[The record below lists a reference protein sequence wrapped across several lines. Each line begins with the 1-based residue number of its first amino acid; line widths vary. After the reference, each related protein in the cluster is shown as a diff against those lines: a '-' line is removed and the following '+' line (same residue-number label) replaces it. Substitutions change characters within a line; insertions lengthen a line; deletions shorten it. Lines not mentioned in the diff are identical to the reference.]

1 MALRYWQFSKNKEI
15 KMEVEKDLLEGN
27 PVLKQSVEADTELK
41 EWLVNYVGEKKQPED
56 GNVTVEMT
64 LDVVAREFPEFV
76 LSLAEENFIRG
87 YYQAMMDV
95 EEQNSLNKEQPKKKT
110 TRRKKKTTKKK
121 DGK

>member
-1 MALRYWQFSKNKEI
+1 
-15 KMEVEKDLLEGN
+15 MEVDKNIMGEN
-27 PVLKQSVEADTELK
+27 PVLKQNVGKDTELK

-76 LSLAEENFIRG
+76 LSLAEENFVRG

-95 EEQNSLNKEQPKKKT
+95 EEQNKLIKEQPKKKT

-121 DGK
+121 DGN

>member
-1 MALRYWQFSKNKEI
+1 
-15 KMEVEKDLLEGN
+15 MEVDKNIMGEN
-27 PVLKQSVEADTELK
+27 PVLKQNVGKDTELK

-76 LSLAEENFIRG
+76 LSLAEENFVRG
-87 YYQAMMDV
+87 YYQAMMDI
-95 EEQNSLNKEQPKKKT
+95 EEQNKLIKEQPKKKA

>member
-1 MALRYWQFSKNKEI
+1 
-15 KMEVEKDLLEGN
+15 MEVDKNIMGEN
-27 PVLKQSVEADTELK
+27 PVLKQNVGKDTELK

-76 LSLAEENFIRG
+76 LSLAEENFVRG

-95 EEQNSLNKEQPKKKT
+95 EEQNKLIKEQPKKKT

>member
-1 MALRYWQFSKNKEI
+1 MEIDKN
-15 KMEVEKDLLEGN
+15 LLEGN
-27 PVLKQSVEADTELK
+27 PVLKQNVESDTELK
-41 EWLVNYVGEKKQPED
+41 EWLVNYVGEQKKPED

-64 LDVVAREFPEFV
+64 LDVMSREFPEFV

-87 YYQAMMDV
+87 YYQAMVDV
-95 EEQNSLNKEQPKKKT
+95 EEQNNLIKEAPKKKT

>member
-1 MALRYWQFSKNKEI
+1 
-15 KMEVEKDLLEGN
+15 MEVDKNIMGEN
-27 PVLKQSVEADTELK
+27 PVLKQNVGKDTELK

-76 LSLAEENFIRG
+76 LSLAEENFVRG
-87 YYQAMMDV
+87 YYQAMMDI
-95 EEQNSLNKEQPKKKT
+95 EEQNKLIKEQPKKKT
-110 TRRKKKTTKKK
+110 IRRKKKTTKKK

>member
-1 MALRYWQFSKNKEI
+1 
-15 KMEVEKDLLEGN
+15 MEFDKDIMGEN
-27 PVLKQSVEADTELK
+27 PVLKQAVGKDTELK
-41 EWLVNYVGEKKQPED
+41 EWLVNYVGEQKQPED

-76 LSLAEENFIRG
+76 LSLAEENFVRG

-95 EEQNSLNKEQPKKKT
+95 EEQNKLIKEQPKKKA

>member
-1 MALRYWQFSKNKEI
+1 
-15 KMEVEKDLLEGN
+15 MEVDKNIMGEN
-27 PVLKQSVEADTELK
+27 PVLKQNVETDTELK

-95 EEQNSLNKEQPKKKT
+95 EEQNKLTEQKPKKKT

>member
-1 MALRYWQFSKNKEI
+1 
-15 KMEVEKDLLEGN
+15 METEKDLLGVN
-27 PVLKQSVEADTELK
+27 PVLKQSVETDTELK
-41 EWLVNYVGEKKQPED
+41 EWLVNYVGEKTQPED

-64 LDVVAREFPEFV
+64 LDVMAREFPEFV

-87 YYQAMMDV
+87 YYQAMTDV
-95 EEQNSLNKEQPKKKT
+95 EEQKKLTEDIPKKKT

>member
-1 MALRYWQFSKNKEI
+1 
-15 KMEVEKDLLEGN
+15 MEVDKDLLEGN
-27 PVLKQSVEADTELK
+27 PVLKQNVEKDTELK
-41 EWLVNYVGEKKQPED
+41 EWLVNYVGEKTQPED

-76 LSLAEENFIRG
+76 LSLAEENFVRG

-95 EEQNSLNKEQPKKKT
+95 QEQDKLNNQQPIKKT
-110 TRRKKKTTKKK
+110 TRRKKKTTKKT

>member
-1 MALRYWQFSKNKEI
+1 
-15 KMEVEKDLLEGN
+15 MEVDKNIMGEN
-27 PVLKQSVEADTELK
+27 PVLKQNVGKDTELK

-76 LSLAEENFIRG
+76 LSLAEENFVRG

-95 EEQNSLNKEQPKKKT
+95 EEQNKLIKEQPKKKA

>member
-1 MALRYWQFSKNKEI
+1 MDIDENI
-15 KMEVEKDLLEGN
+15 LEGN
-27 PVLKQSVEADTELK
+27 PVLKQSVETDTELK
-41 EWLVNYVGEKKQPED
+41 EWLVNYVGEKTQPED

-64 LDVVAREFPEFV
+64 LDVMAREFPEFI
-76 LSLAEENFIRG
+76 LSLAEENFVRG

-95 EEQNSLNKEQPKKKT
+95 EEQNKLTEQKPKKKT

>member
-1 MALRYWQFSKNKEI
+1 
-15 KMEVEKDLLEGN
+15 MEVDKNIMGEN
-27 PVLKQSVEADTELK
+27 PVLKQNVGKDTELK
-41 EWLVNYVGEKKQPED
+41 EWLVNYVGEQKQPED

-76 LSLAEENFIRG
+76 LSLAEENFVRG

-95 EEQNSLNKEQPKKKT
+95 EEQNKLIKEQPKKKA

>member
-1 MALRYWQFSKNKEI
+1 
-15 KMEVEKDLLEGN
+15 MEVDKDLLEGN
-27 PVLKQSVEADTELK
+27 PVLKQNVETDTELK

-76 LSLAEENFIRG
+76 LSLAEENFVRG

-95 EEQNSLNKEQPKKKT
+95 EERNKLIREQPKKKT

>member
-1 MALRYWQFSKNKEI
+1 
-15 KMEVEKDLLEGN
+15 MEVDKNIMGEN
-27 PVLKQSVEADTELK
+27 PVLKQNVETDTELK

-76 LSLAEENFIRG
+76 LSLAEENFVRG

-95 EEQNSLNKEQPKKKT
+95 EEQNKLIKEQPKKKT

>member
-1 MALRYWQFSKNKEI
+1 
-15 KMEVEKDLLEGN
+15 METEKDLLGAN
-27 PVLKQSVEADTELK
+27 PVLKQSVQTDTELK
-41 EWLVNYVGEKKQPED
+41 EWLVNYVGEKTQPED

-64 LDVVAREFPEFV
+64 LDVMAREFPEFV

-87 YYQAMMDV
+87 YYQAMTDV
-95 EEQNSLNKEQPKKKT
+95 EEQRKLSENNTKKKT

>member
-1 MALRYWQFSKNKEI
+1 
-15 KMEVEKDLLEGN
+15 MEVDKDLLEGN
-27 PVLKQSVEADTELK
+27 PVLKQNVEKDTELK
-41 EWLVNYVGEKKQPED
+41 EWLVNYVGEKTQPED

-76 LSLAEENFIRG
+76 LSLAEENFVRG

-95 EEQNSLNKEQPKKKT
+95 QEQDKLNNQQPIKKT
-110 TRRKKKTTKKK
+110 TRRKKKATKKT

>member
-1 MALRYWQFSKNKEI
+1 
-15 KMEVEKDLLEGN
+15 MEVDKNIMGEN
-27 PVLKQSVEADTELK
+27 PVLKQNVGKDTELK
-41 EWLVNYVGEKKQPED
+41 EWLVNYVGEQKQPED

-76 LSLAEENFIRG
+76 LSLAEENFVRG

-95 EEQNSLNKEQPKKKT
+95 EEQNKLIKEQPKNKT